1 MKNVSLMQTRSYSIF
16 KFICGKIC
24 KAGDMLENITS
35 ENCCVTENEKFGLC
49 FFSVKSLTHVV
60 FVEEGSRAQFF
71 I

>member
-1 MKNVSLMQTRSYSIF
+1 
-16 KFICGKIC
+16 
-24 KAGDMLENITS
+24 MLENITS
-35 ENCCVTENEKFGLC
+35 ENSCVTENEKFGLC